1 MEKYSRDQ
9 KDENIMNNFME
20 TNLKTWVQSTNSLK
34 NITHQKRIYKKQ
46 KA

>member
-20 TNLKTWVQSTNSLK
+20 TNLKTWVQSTNFLK